1 VEYIEP
7 SEFEGLLKSWK
18 GGRDISSFVEG
29 RPQMLY
35 WSFCRAGGHCRYL
48 FKEFSFGA
56 RFKADY
62 VILNSYSGVWE
73 VMFIEFE
80 PVDGPV
86 FNTNETPSKRLAGAI
101 KQIDDWIEHYED
113 HEPEIRSELVRWSKE
128 KDLLGYDTSKE
139 AINMSG
145 DRLADPSSY
154 LKESF
159 HILIGRRNKIDTQGH
174 RRKATYSA
182 KHSIDV
188 RSYDML
194 LDLAKVRYA
203 SPEGW
208 LKNWS

>member
-1 VEYIEP
+1 
-7 SEFEGLLKSWK
+7 
-18 GGRDISSFVEG
+18 
-29 RPQMLY
+29 
-35 WSFCRAGGHCRYL
+35 
-48 FKEFSFGA
+48 
-56 RFKADY
+56 
-62 VILNSYSGVWE
+62 
-73 VMFIEFE
+73 
-80 PVDGPV
+80 
-86 FNTNETPSKRLAGAI
+86 
-101 KQIDDWIEHYED
+101 
-113 HEPEIRSELVRWSKE
+113 
-128 KDLLGYDTSKE
+128 
-139 AINMSG
+139 
-145 DRLADPSSY
+145 LADPSSY